1 MIEVHRPRKGHSR
14 TIMSA
19 AAGLC
24 LAVVASAATALVPEA
39 AGAATPPI
47 NGKLLFANAA
57 NNIYSTYL
65 NGEVSS
71 TNTGHIGQSPRV
83 SPDGWKIAYTNDAQ
97 NELEI
102 GSTGPA
108 THVHTAWTASTDR
121 KIGAPSWSPDGTKVA
136 FMVST
141 RVTGVGDLMV
151 TDLNT
156 ANTTLLV
163 GEMPSRGLDSSPSGV
178 SYSPD
183 GTTIAWT
190 GIESSYEV
198 YNDCV
203 TEPNVCRWHA
213 DNSGIYSV
221 DVQNHYITNI
231 AFGSNLRQATWSRT
245 AAGSSSILVVGDD
258 PSIPDQGFKPPLTSF
273 DLTASY
279 PMEATVRAPFTSGG
293 WVVPISPLSTQV
305 WGRSV
310 VNAALSPDGTTYV
323 ITNAANRL
331 YTLRWDGIDPVW
343 MPAADPTTNFASL
356 TWAVQP
362 SGTEPSPPRTNSIRW
377 TAGNEP
383 PAQPWKQP
391 LQPQSWPDAS
401 RVAVSANGRHYAII
415 NRASSAVLYASRDAN
430 GAFTAA
436 APLSGNGGA
445 PFEAND
451 VSIDADPGNTFVQ
464 VLAIGTDRR
473 IWHRALTTSTG
484 IWSPWALVDG
494 TFQTTQVTLSVNKIG
509 EAEVAAIGL
518 DGKIW
523 HQVRRANGSWTGF
536 HNPPGLNGAG
546 YFAAKRIV
554 AEGGQYGNA
563 SNFAAIAND
572 GRVYY
577 TRRDIGTGKWDTW
590 TLLPTVVNTV
600 AMVSEPNGR
609 VNLATYDSQTGVA
622 YNQSKIAD
630 SWTAPLRIPTSDVSG
645 GYANGNLAMSRDR
658 FGNDVTDGIRFTF
671 NYGK

>member
-1 MIEVHRPRKGHSR
+1 MIEVHRPRNGHSR

-71 TNTGHIGQSPRV
+71 TNTGHIGQNPRV

-108 THVHTAWTASTDR
+108 THVHTAWTAPIGA

-141 RVTGVGDLMV
+141 AQAGRGDLMV

-156 ANTTLLV
+156 AGTTLLS
-163 GEMPSRGLDSSPSGV
+163 GEVRFSDANSLPSGV

-183 GTTIAWT
+183 GTSIALT
-190 GIESSYEV
+190 YSSSTYWLQS
-198 YNDCV
+198 DCV
-203 TEPNVCRWHA
+203 TMHDTCRWHA
-213 DNSGIYSV
+213 VNSGIDTVNVASGAATIV
-221 DVQNHYITNI
+221 
-231 AFGSNLRQATWSRT
+231 ARGSNLRQPTWGRT
-245 AAGSSSILVVGDD
+245 ADGSSSILVVGDD
-258 PSIPDQGFKPPLTSF
+258 PSVPNQGFEPPLSSF

-279 PMEATVRAPFTSGG
+279 PMKGIVARPENAD
-293 WVVPISPLSTQV
+293 WVVPIGPSSTQM

-377 TAGNEP
+377 ATGNEP